1 MELESG
7 GKMGSKMGKFE
18 KPDFKQKG
26 RFTYDLLLFSIF
38 RFERT
43 NETSDVLFLVGGGES
58 G

>member
-1 MELESG
+1 MEAGSG
-7 GKMGSKMGKFE
+7 SELGAKMGKSE

-38 RFERT
+38 RLERT
-43 NETSDVLFLVGGGES
+43 NGTSDVLFLVGGGES